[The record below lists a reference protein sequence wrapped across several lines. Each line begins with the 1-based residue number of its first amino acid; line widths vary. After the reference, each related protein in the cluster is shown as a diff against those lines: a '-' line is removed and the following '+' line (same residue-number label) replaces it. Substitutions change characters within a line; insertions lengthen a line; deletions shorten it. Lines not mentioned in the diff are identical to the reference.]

1 MRTNVWKKVSQQK
14 GMVEVGLGEVLEVGN
29 VKKICN
35 YNTLLGAMMGINIE
49 VRSLTQSLW
58 QGKVRKGLLSSSN
71 EVEFQRP
78 RGTWIKSLWE

>member
-1 MRTNVWKKVSQQK
+1 MCPPYRRGLQHKVKTGQ
-14 GMVEVGLGEVLEVGN
+14 
-29 VKKICN
+29 KICN

>member
-1 MRTNVWKKVSQQK
+1 MCPTHRR
-14 GMVEVGLGEVLEVGN
+14 GLQHKTKTGQ
-29 VKKICN
+29 KICN

-58 QGKVRKGLLSSSN
+58 QGKVSQGLLSRSK

-78 RGTWIKSLWE
+78 SGMWIKSL